1 MIDTTFFDKCVHP
14 LFLIEYTKKIL
25 KRQVFYG
32 ITYKAL
38 QILPSQ
44 KYGIGGLE
52 DDTANDPVGT
62 FEGSGDCGCNVIIDV
77 SLRYEDVEAYEALT
91 TGLSKYEAVA
101 AYRAFEILPLKY
113 EAEIA

>member
-25 KRQVFYG
+25 ERQVFYE
-32 ITYKAL
+32 IIYKAL

-62 FEGSGDCGCNVIIDV
+62 FEGSGDCGVKEIREV
-77 SLRYEDVEAYEALT
+77 SLRYDEEADT
-91 TGLSKYEAVA
+91 VTPKKPAVKTA
-101 AYRAFEILPLKY
+101 GY
-113 EAEIA
+113 